1 MQEELT
7 GQEIYENNLINR
19 WVEKYLKAKEELEEY
34 KKSKQAS
41 YEALQARF
49 NELELSN
56 RKLKQECE
64 EIRQT
69 LIKTKEQLDD
79 TIAPDISA
87 LEELPKEILNESLYS
102 LYEKLKEKIV
112 ECEDL
117 KKTLKRYNLYKE
129 LEEFIGKHIEDT
141 EESTKL
147 QLFKCQQ
154 RLKAVEHSWDKLC
167 ALFYDEYFKGL
178 DITAIAELAK
188 KSIRLTTENR
198 KLEAILDE
206 IEKFITNDGCNVQII
221 LDIISK
227 AKGKVCQ

>member
-1 MQEELT
+1 MQEEPT

-41 YEALQARF
+41 YKDLQARC

-102 LYEKLKEKIV
+102 LYEKLK
-112 ECEDL
+112 
-117 KKTLKRYNLYKE
+117 KK
-129 LEEFIGKHIEDT
+129 
-141 EESTKL
+141 
-147 QLFKCQQ
+147 
-154 RLKAVEHSWDKLC
+154 
-167 ALFYDEYFKGL
+167 
-178 DITAIAELAK
+178 
-188 KSIRLTTENR
+188 
-198 KLEAILDE
+198 
-206 IEKFITNDGCNVQII
+206 
-221 LDIISK
+221 
-227 AKGKVCQ
+227 